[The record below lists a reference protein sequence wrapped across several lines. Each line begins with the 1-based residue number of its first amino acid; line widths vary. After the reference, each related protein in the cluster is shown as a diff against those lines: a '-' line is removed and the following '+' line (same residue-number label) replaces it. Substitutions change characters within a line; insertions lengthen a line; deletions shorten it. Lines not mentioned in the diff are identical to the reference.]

1 MIQDSAEAFSFNNL
15 MKPISWS
22 DNIHSSF
29 PDSINVQAVRGQVN
43 TNIPGNDS
51 ITIGTSDSLYIRVN
65 DGLQRE
71 DSFGSLVNI
80 MTELPCS
87 MDDATLASGHESFVP
102 FVADDHQSST
112 PEHIF
117 RITNV
122 SLASVSSTEKME
134 VFLLLIPCITV
145 LWYSVMT
152 ESLSA
157 SCYILQMPST
167 SLR

>member
-1 MIQDSAEAFSFNNL
+1 MQDSAEAFSFSNL
-15 MKPISWS
+15 MKPISRS

-29 PDSINVQAVRGQVN
+29 PDSINVQAVRGQAN
-43 TNIPGNDS
+43 TNIPRNDS
-51 ITIGTSDSLYIRVN
+51 ITMGTSDSLNIRFN
-65 DGLQRE
+65 DDLQME

-80 MTELPCS
+80 MTELPGS
-87 MDDATLASGHESFVP
+87 MDDALLASSHESFVP
-102 FVADDHQSST
+102 SVVDDHQSST

-122 SLASVSSTEKME
+122 SLSSVSSTEKIE
-134 VFLLLIPCITV
+134 VFLLLIPCTTI

-157 SCYILQMPST
+157 SPYILQMPST